1 MLKLTVKNKLTA
13 MHKCYCDTGL
23 QFENCCGLYLE
34 KKQKAPTALAL
45 MRSRYSAYATH
56 NADYLLQTTHVSE
69 REYYSKSE
77 ILKWATA
84 NKWQKLEILGFTENT
99 VEFKAYFLDSNNK
112 PQTHYE
118 FSTFKFEE
126 NEWFY
131 VDGKFE

>member
-1 MLKLTVKNKLTA
+1 MAT
-13 MHKCYCDTGL
+13 HKCYCDTGL

-34 KKQKAPTALAL
+34 NNQKAPTALSL

-56 NADYLLQTTHVSE
+56 NAEYLLETTYISE
-69 REYYSKSE
+69 RKYYSKAE

-84 NKWQKLEILGFTENT
+84 NKWQKLEILSYTENT

-118 FSTFKFEE
+118 FSTFKFE
-126 NEWFY
+126 NNAWFY